1 MRLGSGLGL
10 APDRRIRLGSGLG
23 LAPDRRIRLG
33 SGLGVSPDVSSLL
46 QNLVRAG
53 SALLDPGTKEHWE
66 HWEQI
71 QRGEGGVALLLH
83 SFQDYAGTL
92 AQNVRKTYLKPFTIV
107 TDNMSERSRPPRCGS
122 DRQHVC

>member
-1 MRLGSGLGL
+1 M
-10 APDRRIRLGSGLG
+10 RLGSGLG

-71 QRGEGGVALLLH
+71 QRGEGGVCTGVLGSSCLSTSVCWSPALTEGL
-83 SFQDYAGTL
+83 
-92 AQNVRKTYLKPFTIV
+92 
-107 TDNMSERSRPPRCGS
+107 
-122 DRQHVC
+122 